1 MTRLDDLNLDPV
13 RPSQTGPKRVIVM
26 QGISGS
32 GKSVLARKLAEAER
46 RPGRPGGYVVSAD
59 DYFYRL
65 GGGVYKYEFS
75 KIGEAHDECFRNFMY
90 AIMNRTEGLVIV
102 DNTNTVV
109 ADVAPYMRAASAWG
123 WEAKIVRVVVDVE
136 TAFNRNGGRAPM
148 KVVMRQAEN
157 LQRETFPR
165 WWVVE
170 TVQAEF

>member
-75 KIGEAHDECFRNFMY
+75 KIGEAHDECFRNFICSHERKPRPLGRGGSES
-90 AIMNRTEGLVIV
+90 ASSWVGEEIV
-102 DNTNTVV
+102 
-109 ADVAPYMRAASAWG
+109 
-123 WEAKIVRVVVDVE
+123 
-136 TAFNRNGGRAPM
+136 
-148 KVVMRQAEN
+148 
-157 LQRETFPR
+157 LQDLT
-165 WWVVE
+165 
-170 TVQAEF
+170 